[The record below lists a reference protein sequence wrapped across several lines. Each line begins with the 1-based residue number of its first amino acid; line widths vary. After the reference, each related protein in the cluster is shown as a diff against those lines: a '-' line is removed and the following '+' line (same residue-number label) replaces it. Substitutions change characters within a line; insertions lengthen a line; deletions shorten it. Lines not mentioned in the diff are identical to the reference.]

1 MSGVQNQKRGDDHRD
16 DAAKKPVVNAVV
28 FSSPGTEIRKKDFL
42 QFAFFRNEEIIS
54 CYQNVMQRIRG
65 LGQKKLLGNMLERKN
80 SIKQKFLGKIDAT
93 GISFSSRTSS
103 ITSSDVRYILDTDL
117 RPVNTIVEVFTFV
130 MKKER
135 KELELF
141 VKLADLE
148 ENHDVK
154 EIFLEQAR
162 ICKEH
167 IRNLENDFAS
177 LSPQAPGDDDVDID
191 AF

>member
-1 MSGVQNQKRGDDHRD
+1 M
-16 DAAKKPVVNAVV
+16 
-28 FSSPGTEIRKKDFL
+28 
-42 QFAFFRNEEIIS
+42 IS
-54 CYQNVMQRIRG
+54 CYQNAIQRLRG
-65 LGQKKLLGNMLERKN
+65 RGQKKLLGNMLERKN
-80 SIKQKFLGKIDAT
+80 SIKQKFLGEIDAT
-93 GISFSSRTSS
+93 GISFTGKTNS
-103 ITSSDVRYILDTDL
+103 ITSSAVRYILDTDL
-117 RPVNTIVEVFTFV
+117 RPVNTVVEVFTFV
-130 MKKER
+130 MKKEQ

-167 IRNLENDFAS
+167 IRNLETDFAS
-177 LSPQAPGDDDVDID
+177 LSPQASGDDDVDID